1 MGILESHFKS
11 LLLIFGFFTALL
23 LRVDIGGVSVAHS
36 APAGLVFA
44 VCLTALSVAAG
55 TKTKFDRKNIITGL
69 LGGLLLIIPAAFSYK
84 SGAQPYG
91 SYLFWAAVVGFVAL
105 AEEAFLRGAL
115 FDVVK
120 KRHNEKT
127 AMACCASGLGGRNI
141 FGVVAFNKRLLDS
154 ARHCAHAGGPSR
166 LVVTVSLCFTF
177 RYCLCKN
184 FRLFRGQSEL
194 LSW

>member
-127 AMACCASGLGGRNI
+127 AIAVAAVLFAALHIPLYGWRVVPLDLAVGIFLGSLRSISGSWIAPGI
-141 FGVVAFNKRLLDS
+141 
-154 ARHCAHAGGPSR
+154 AHTLADLAGWWLR
-166 LVVTVSLCFTF
+166 
-177 RYCLCKN
+177 
-184 FRLFRGQSEL
+184 
-194 LSW
+194 